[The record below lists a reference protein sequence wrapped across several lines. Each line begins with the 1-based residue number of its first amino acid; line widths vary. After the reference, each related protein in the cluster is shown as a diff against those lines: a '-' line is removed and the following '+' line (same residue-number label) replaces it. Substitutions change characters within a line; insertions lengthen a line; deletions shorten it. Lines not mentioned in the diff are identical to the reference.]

1 MIAKILL
8 MLNFNNKILEEEN
21 FLKFQLIGLKEII
34 MIGKILIKG
43 LVKQTLIKMINQM
56 KADLFLL

>member
-1 MIAKILL
+1 MKLIH
-8 MLNFNNKILEEEN
+8 NFNNKILEEEN
-21 FLKFQLIGLKEII
+21 FLKFQLIGSKEII
-34 MIGKILIKG
+34 MIGKILIKA